1 MADTHDSLNKRIP
14 CLFLFTKG
22 EETSDAVQNG
32 QKSLFYDLQ
41 RSNLPGTQWRFAYFE
56 TITLLFQLPRDQDTF
71 LDIFIDQS
79 LYCFFLLSAV
89 SLLNQLW
96 VDLCLLLS
104 LPFLCD
110 GRAQFP
116 KKRLLTWSK
125 WSILA
130 ARVSAT
136 IQSLVVKPV
145 QMYTSITDASNII
158 ESYIMT
164 TTSVRKRCR
173 HYTYS
178 ICAKF
183 CLYIHS
189 ATAFN
194 AS

>member
-1 MADTHDSLNKRIP
+1 MADKPQQADPMSVSFHKRRRNQWCGAEWAKKLVLWLTTFELTRNAVAIRIFRDNYVT
-14 CLFLFTKG
+14 LSVTSWSRHFLRYFH
-22 EETSDAVQNG
+22 
-32 QKSLFYDLQ
+32 
-41 RSNLPGTQWRFAYFE
+41 RSV
-56 TITLLFQLPRDQDTF
+56 
-71 LDIFIDQS
+71 FIN
-79 LYCFFLLSAV
+79 CFFLLSAV

-116 KKRLLTWSK
+116 KKILLTWSK

-164 TTSVRKRCR
+164 TTSVHKSCR